1 MRGIAPRS
9 DIRKKMIRFADP
21 QYLWLLLLLIPVALI
36 FIVDFL
42 RWRKKVSRIGDAP
55 LVKSMIS
62 GYSFRRDV
70 VKRILLLAALAL
82 LVVIIARPQ
91 MGTRISNEKR
101 NGIEVVVAI
110 DVSNSM
116 LATDV
121 APSRLDKTKL
131 LVSNMIDRFSNDKL
145 GIVVFAGD
153 AFVQL
158 PITNDFVS
166 AKMFLQSISP
176 SLISTQGTDIARA
189 ITLSA
194 ASFTQAE
201 GIGKAI
207 IIVTDGEDHEGGA
220 NEAARKASDKGLNVV
235 VMGVGSTKGAPIKM
249 PDGDYLHDSSG
260 NVVMTALNEQMCQ
273 EVATAGK
280 GLYIH
285 VDNTSS
291 AQDELDD
298 FLARLQKG
306 ETENTI
312 YSEYAEQTPWIA
324 LVILLLLVFEA
335 LLVRKSGVIFGK
347 IKTAVSRLI
356 KPRTPA
362 ILLLLIAL
370 SLSSAVDAQTKDR
383 MHIKRGNT
391 HFRGGNYDK
400 SLVEYQKAIDANS
413 QNAQALYN
421 YGCALLMQNQDSAA
435 IEYFQ
440 EASRI
445 EKNKF
450 RRSKSFHNIGFICQ
464 RHQMFGEAI
473 EAYKESLRL
482 NPTDNETRYNLAL
495 CQRNQQKQG
504 GGQSENNNDNE
515 GKDKDKNTDKDKN
528 ADSDKQNKSQQQKS
542 AMSKDNVERLLN
554 AVMQQ
559 EKETQKK
566 MKNAQQQG
574 SRHLDKNW

>member
-1 MRGIAPRS
+1 M
-9 DIRKKMIRFADP
+9 RFADS
-21 QYLWLLLLLIPVALI
+21 QYLWLMLLLIPVALI
-36 FIVDFL
+36 FIADFF
-42 RWRKKVSRIGDAP
+42 RQRKKIADIGDAQ
-55 LVKSMIS
+55 LVKSMIT
-62 GYSFRRDV
+62 GYSWRRDA
-70 VKRILLLAALAL
+70 VKRVLLLVILAL

-91 MGTRISNEKR
+91 MGTRVSNEKR

-121 APSRLDKTKL
+121 APSRLEKTKM
-131 LVSNMIDRFSNDKL
+131 LVSNMIDHFSEDKL

-176 SLISTQGTDIARA
+176 ALISTQGTDIARA
-189 ITLSA
+189 ITLSS

-220 NEAARKASDKGLNVV
+220 TEAAQKASGRGYNIV
-235 VMGVGSTKGAPIKM
+235 VMGVGSTKGSPIKM
-249 PDGDYLHDSSG
+249 ADGDYLKDNTG

-291 AQDELDD
+291 AQDQLDD
-298 FLARLQKG
+298 FLSRLQRG
-306 ETENTI
+306 ETENVS

-324 LVILLLLVFEA
+324 LIIVILLIIEA
-335 LLVRKSGVIFGK
+335 LLVRKEGVIFSR
-347 IKTAVSRLI
+347 IKQFLSRI
-356 KPRTPA
+356 AAPHAAP
-362 ILLLLIAL
+362 LLLLFILATA
-370 SLSSAVDAQTKDR
+370 SAGAQTKDR
-383 MHIKRGNT
+383 MHIKNGNR
-391 HFRGGNYDK
+391 HFRSGLYDK
-400 SLVEYQKAIDANS
+400 ALADYQKAVAANS
-413 QNAQALYN
+413 QNPQALYN
-421 YGCALLMQNQDSAA
+421 YGCALLMQNQDSSA

-440 EASRI
+440 AASKI

-450 RRSKSFHNIGFICQ
+450 RLSKSYHNIGFICQ
-464 RHQMFGEAI
+464 RHQMYGEAI

-482 NPTDNETRYNLAL
+482 NPTDDETRYNLAL
-495 CQRNQQKQG
+495 CQRNKQQQG
-504 GGQSENNNDNE
+504 GGQSDSNND
-515 GKDKDKNTDKDKN
+515 DKQQGNDKQQNTENDKNSD
-528 ADSDKQNKSQQQKS
+528 ADKQNKPQQRS
-542 AMSKDNVERLLN
+542 SISKDNAERLLN
-554 AVMQQ
+554 AAMQQ
-559 EKETQKK
+559 ERATQKK
-566 MKNAQQQG
+566 IKDAQRQG